1 MILIIIIVVIVVIII
16 IIITPGLIRIFIIT
30 IIKEPVLLKIIHAA
44 VILLI
49 IFRNSL
55 GCFYLTHVISCPRLL
70 NIGIITG
77 VRIIY
82 IVIQRILRLIRNRII
97 KALIFGIHAI
107 IIIHIIGN
115 NFRVLTNSR
124 YTVRIGILSV
134 YLGIQNKIFIPNS

>member
-16 IIITPGLIRIFIIT
+16 IIITPGLIRIFII
-30 IIKEPVLLKIIHAA
+30 KETVLLKIIHAA

-55 GCFYLTHVISCPRLL
+55 GCFYLAHVISCPRLL

-97 KALIFGIHAI
+97 KALIFGIQAI

-124 YTVRIGILSV
+124 YTIRIGILSV